1 MLDFIKVNFMKDFL
15 KFPKKNFLIIL
26 FILGF
31 GEWFVSDVID
41 FSGGFL
47 GFIVLCLFGYLYL
60 KKDVPKFEE
69 PKDLIGWVDLC
80 KQDLKFFDELEKKN
94 NIRRRNF
101 ARTTRFGEVLQ
112 DISRQ
117 RITLINSN
125 SEIEFN
131 NLLDQYFRSGE
142 YDLIKVKNMPTYN
155 LNNEAPLD
163 WLNSE
168 AILFNLELP
177 LSAKDLL
184 WLQKIPE
191 DMPIWLVT
199 LSSEYKNNFDDLKSQ
214 IPKRFINKIM
224 NVDTHNNSFKNIP
237 ISFRKFG
244 FRPKQN
250 IDNTKKRLLKD
261 LHIKWQEEIE
271 VIRRL
276 KLKEIQN
283 KNQLLVAATVFAS
296 PVPSVDVLSMTVLN
310 TLMIKEI
317 KSLWG
322 CEWSPEMIES
332 VSKQIIKTALAQ
344 GVVEWSSRALLNLT
358 KLHGPNWIIAG
369 TFQAVS
375 AAYLTRV
382 VSRSLADFMAIS
394 KGISEPSLDFI
405 KNNTDKIVADSF
417 ESEKIN
423 WMSIFPDLKF
433 RFN

>member
-1 MLDFIKVNFMKDFL
+1 MLDFIQVNFMKDFL

-26 FILGF
+26 FLLGF

-94 NIRRRNF
+94 NIRRRNS
-101 ARTTRFGEVLQ
+101 ARTTRFDEVLQ

-117 RITLINSN
+117 RITLLNSK

-131 NLLDQYFRSGE
+131 NLLDQYLRSGE
-142 YDLIKVKNMPTYN
+142 YDLITVKNMPTYN

-163 WLNSE
+163 WLKSE
-168 AILFNLELP
+168 AILYNLELP

>member
-1 MLDFIKVNFMKDFL
+1 MLDFIQVNFMKDFL

-26 FILGF
+26 FLLGF

-94 NIRRRNF
+94 NIRRRNS
-101 ARTTRFGEVLQ
+101 ARTTRFDEVLQ

-117 RITLINSN
+117 RITLLNSK

-131 NLLDQYFRSGE
+131 NLLDQYLRSGE
-142 YDLIKVKNMPTYN
+142 YDLITVKNMPTYN

-163 WLNSE
+163 WLKSE
-168 AILFNLELP
+168 AILYNLELP

-433 RFN
+433 RFS

>member
-1 MLDFIKVNFMKDFL
+1 MKDFL

-26 FILGF
+26 FLLGF

-94 NIRRRNF
+94 NIRRRNS
-101 ARTTRFGEVLQ
+101 ARTTRFDEVLQ

-117 RITLINSN
+117 RITLLNSK

-131 NLLDQYFRSGE
+131 NLLDQYLRSGE
-142 YDLIKVKNMPTYN
+142 YDLITVKNMPTYN

-163 WLNSE
+163 WLKSE
-168 AILFNLELP
+168 AILYNLELP

>member
-1 MLDFIKVNFMKDFL
+1 MLDFIQVNFMKDFL

-26 FILGF
+26 FLLGF

-94 NIRRRNF
+94 NIRRRNS
-101 ARTTRFGEVLQ
+101 ARTTRFDEVLQ

-117 RITLINSN
+117 RITLLNSK

-131 NLLDQYFRSGE
+131 NLLDQYLRSGE
-142 YDLIKVKNMPTYN
+142 YDLITVKNMPTYN

-163 WLNSE
+163 WLKSE
-168 AILFNLELP
+168 AILYNLELP

-283 KNQLLVAATVFAS
+283 KNQLVVAATVFAS

-344 GVVEWSSRALLNLT
+344 GVVEWSSQAFLNLT

-433 RFN
+433 RFS

>member
-1 MLDFIKVNFMKDFL
+1 MKDFL

-26 FILGF
+26 FLLGF

-69 PKDLIGWVDLC
+69 PKDLIGWVELC

-101 ARTTRFGEVLQ
+101 ARTTRFDEVLQ

-125 SEIEFN
+125 SEVEFN

-163 WLNSE
+163 WLKSE

-199 LSSEYKNNFDDLKSQ
+199 LSSEYKNNFDELKSQ

>member
-1 MLDFIKVNFMKDFL
+1 LLDFIQVNFMKDFL

-26 FILGF
+26 FLLGF

-94 NIRRRNF
+94 NIRRRNS
-101 ARTTRFGEVLQ
+101 ARTTRFDEVLQ

-117 RITLINSN
+117 RITLLNSK

-131 NLLDQYFRSGE
+131 NLLDQYLRSGE
-142 YDLIKVKNMPTYN
+142 YDLITVKNMPTYN

-163 WLNSE
+163 WLKSE
-168 AILFNLELP
+168 AILYNLELP

-394 KGISEPSLDFI
+394 KGISKPSLDFI
-405 KNNTDKIVADSF
+405 KNNTDRIVADSF